1 MADFFYPLE
10 KVKVLKW
17 IILYLSSPRATGV
30 TLMGRRM
37 SLATTGDTVGL
48 GQHIRQQRGGVA
60 RGQGAWI
67 LLSGP
72 DIRNMGQII

>member
-1 MADFFYPLE
+1 ML
-10 KVKVLKW
+10 
-17 IILYLSSPRATGV
+17 ILISPQSNSVISSPRATGV

-37 SLATTGDTVGL
+37 RLATTGDTVGL

-72 DIRNMGQII
+72 GITKVRSDKRLSTIQ